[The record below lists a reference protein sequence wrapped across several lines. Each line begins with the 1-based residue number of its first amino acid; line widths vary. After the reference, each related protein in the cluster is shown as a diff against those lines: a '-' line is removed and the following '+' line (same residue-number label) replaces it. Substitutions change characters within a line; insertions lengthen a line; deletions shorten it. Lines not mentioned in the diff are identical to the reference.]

1 MKRFLA
7 ILLAILLACS
17 TCVVVLS
24 EDGSSGDSAGG
35 SSGMPADG
43 SSGMPADGSSGMPA
57 GGSSGMP
64 AGGTVP
70 DMGSF
75 PTDDGA
81 SSGDSAGDSSGMP
94 GMGGA
99 PVEGQLGSWNGGG
112 TNADAVEGNDYAY
125 DAALYVTA
133 QGVDAEKTAADRISS
148 GTYDAQQADGVSI
161 GDSVAGHNAIIVVDT
176 KYTIANAQID
186 MITDADGTNTCDFS
200 GKGTAIAV
208 YGETAEVV
216 LENAKV
222 NTAGVAVMPMFVDG
236 GATLTVKSSTLHSA
250 GGTLYKE
257 YLSTPDQKLM
267 AAPPWILGIMGNARC
282 LNIMGV
288 DSTVNVIDSATSA
301 GAWAVLSTDS
311 GTNMKLNVY
320 NSSLTLTNG
329 DESQYPLQAEG
340 GQITQTLDNPYTVNY
355 GSGYGSFVIGS
366 AVESFYGATFRVG
379 TYATIYNGGRGTYTA
394 LEAGKTY
401 DIVNAWGDVIDTYVP
416 AQDVVTDI
424 HSDTFAFMAMQN
436 ANSITIEK
444 GTIVD
449 SGWATFLIKSGYG
462 GQATTATIDDAR
474 ITNGGVLIQ
483 VMDNDDATNGGMM
496 SATDPANT
504 NGGMQNFK
512 PYHQEAAGFNTAP
525 AGVDSSV
532 QTFTFTN
539 GAYTGNIYNGSGSDT
554 LNGSALYVTFGAG
567 AQYTGAAAS
576 TAAIHVTYEGA
587 ELVKRNGSLAFDN
600 AEQAAAFAQ
609 QYQNT
614 YFTIDEYW
622 SIGQVVNLVNSNG
635 ANAIHMT
642 VKDGAVWQVTGTSLI
657 ATLTIE
663 GDSQVVVPAGVTL
676 TVGDAVYTDCV
687 LTAK

>member
-1 MKRFLA
+1 MMKRFFA
-7 ILLAILLACS
+7 ILLAALLACAV
-17 TCVVVLS
+17 CMVGLS
-24 EDGSSGDSAGG
+24 EDASSGDSSGASSGD

-43 SSGMPADGSSGMPA
+43 TIPADGA
-57 GGSSGMP
+57 I
-64 AGGTVP
+64 P
-70 DMGSF
+70 DMGQF
-75 PTDDGA
+75 PADDGA
-81 SSGDSAGDSSGMP
+81 SSGASSGMPSGMP
-94 GMGGA
+94 GMSGD

-112 TNADAVEGNDYAY
+112 TNADAVEGDDYAY
-125 DAALYVTA
+125 DAALFITA
-133 QGVDAEKTAADRISS
+133 EGVEAEKTNADRIA
-148 GTYDAQQADGVSI
+148 GGAYDAKAAEGVRIVDG
-161 GDSVAGHNAIIVVDT
+161 VAGHNAIIVVDAP
-176 KYTIANAQID
+176 YTIANATIE
-186 MITDADGTNTCDFS
+186 MLTDADGTDTCDFS

-208 YGETAEVV
+208 YGENAQVV
-216 LENAKV
+216 LENATV

-236 GATLTVKSSTLHSA
+236 GATLTVKNSTLHSA

-311 GTNMKLNVY
+311 GTNMQLNVY
-320 NSSLTLTNG
+320 NSSLTLTNA
-329 DESQYPLQAEG
+329 DESLYPLQAEG
-340 GQITQTLDNPYTVNY
+340 GQITETLDNPYTVNY

-401 DIVNAWGDVIDTYVP
+401 DIVNAAGEVIDTYVP
-416 AQDVVTDI
+416 AETVVTDI

-436 ANSITIEK
+436 ANSITVDK
-444 GTIVD
+444 GTKVD

-462 GQATTATIDDAR
+462 GQATTAVIDNAF

-496 SATDPANT
+496 AADDPMNT

-525 AGVDSSV
+525 AAADSAV

-539 GAYTGNIYNGSGSDT
+539 GVYTGNIYNGSGSDT
-554 LNGSALYVTFGAG
+554 LNGSALYVTFGEG
-567 AQYTGAAAS
+567 AAYTGAAAS
-576 TAAIHVTYEGA
+576 TAAIHATYEGA
-587 ELVKRNGSLAFDN
+587 ALVKQNGSFAFDD
-600 AEQAAAFAQ
+600 AEEAAAFAK

-614 YFTIDEYW
+614 YFTINEYW
-622 SIGQVVNLVNSNG
+622 SIGQVVNMVSSNG

-642 VKDGAVWQVTGTSLI
+642 IKDGAVWQVTGTSLI
-657 ATLTIE
+657 TTLTIE

-676 TVGDAVYTDCV
+676 TVGEKVYTDCV
-687 LTAK
+687 LNAK

>member
-1 MKRFLA
+1 MMKRFFA
-7 ILLAILLACS
+7 ILLAALLACAV
-17 TCVVVLS
+17 CMVGLS
-24 EDGSSGDSAGG
+24 EDASSGDSSGASSGD

-43 SSGMPADGSSGMPA
+43 AIPADGAM
-57 GGSSGMP
+57 
-64 AGGTVP
+64 P
-70 DMGSF
+70 DMGQF
-75 PTDDGA
+75 PADDGA
-81 SSGDSAGDSSGMP
+81 SSGASSGMPSGMP
-94 GMGGA
+94 GMSGD

-112 TNADAVEGNDYAY
+112 TNADAVEGDDYAY

-133 QGVDAEKTAADRISS
+133 EGVDAEKTNADRIA
-148 GTYDAQQADGVSI
+148 GGAYDAKAAEGVSI
-161 GDSVAGHNAIIVVDT
+161 VDGVAGHNAIIVVDAP
-176 KYTIANAQID
+176 YTITNATIE
-186 MITDADGTNTCDFS
+186 MLTDADGTDTCDFS

-208 YGETAEVV
+208 YGENAQVV
-216 LENAKV
+216 LENATV

-236 GATLTVKSSTLHSA
+236 GATLTVKNSTLHSA

-301 GAWAVLSTDS
+301 GAWAVLSTDA
-311 GTNMKLNVY
+311 GTNMQLNVY
-320 NSSLTLTNG
+320 NSSLTLTNA
-329 DESQYPLQAEG
+329 DESLYPLQAEG
-340 GQITQTLDNPYTVNY
+340 GQITETLDNPYTVDY

-401 DIVNAWGDVIDTYVP
+401 DILNAAGEVIDAYVP
-416 AQDVVTDI
+416 AETVVTDI

-436 ANSITIEK
+436 ANSITVDK
-444 GTIVD
+444 GTKVD

-462 GQATTATIDDAR
+462 GQATTAVIDNAF

-496 SATDPANT
+496 AADDPMNT
-504 NGGMQNFK
+504 NGGVQNFK

-525 AGVDSSV
+525 AAADSAV

-554 LNGSALYVTFGAG
+554 LNGSALYVTFGEG

-576 TAAIHVTYEGA
+576 TAAIHATYEGA
-587 ELVKRNGSLAFDN
+587 ALVKQNGCFAFDD
-600 AEQAAAFAQ
+600 AEEAAAFAK

-614 YFTIDEYW
+614 YFTINEYW
-622 SIGQVVNLVNSNG
+622 SIGQVVNMVSSNG

-642 VKDGAVWQVTGTSLI
+642 IKDGAVWQVTGTSLI
-657 ATLTIE
+657 TTLTIE
-663 GDSQVVVPAGVTL
+663 GASQVIVPAGVTL
-676 TVGDAVYTDCV
+676 TVGENVYTDCV
-687 LTAK
+687 LNAK

>member
-7 ILLAILLACS
+7 ILLTVLLACS
-17 TCVVVLS
+17 ACMAGLT
-24 EDGSSGDSAGG
+24 EDASSGDSAGT
-35 SSGMPADG
+35 SSGD
-43 SSGMPADGSSGMPA
+43 SA
-57 GGSSGMP
+57 GDSSGMP
-64 AGGTVP
+64 AGGTIP
-70 DMGSF
+70 DMG
-75 PTDDGA
+75 DDGA
-81 SSGDSAGDSSGMP
+81 SSGDSAGDSAGGSSGMP
-94 GMGGA
+94 GMGGD

-112 TNADAVEGNDYAY
+112 TNADAVEGDDYAY
-125 DAALYVTA
+125 DAALFVTA
-133 QGVDAEKTAADRISS
+133 DGVDADKTAADRISG
-148 GTYDAQQADGVSI
+148 GTYDAAAADGVSI
-161 GDSVAGHNAIIVVDT
+161 IDSVAGHNAIIVT
-176 KYTIANAQID
+176 NAKYAISNAKIE
-186 MITDADGTNTCDFS
+186 MLTDADGTDTCDFS

-208 YGETAEVV
+208 YGDAAEVV
-216 LENAKV
+216 LENATV

-236 GATLTVKSSTLHSA
+236 GATLTVKNSTLHSA

-301 GAWAVLSTDS
+301 GGWAVLSTDA
-311 GTNMKLNVY
+311 GTNMQLNVY
-320 NSSLTLTNG
+320 NSSLMLTNA

-340 GQITQTLDNPYTVNY
+340 GQITETLDNPYTVNY

-366 AVESFYGATFRVG
+366 AVETFYGATFRVG

-394 LEAGKTY
+394 LEAGRTY
-401 DIVNAWGDVIDTYVP
+401 NIVNALGDVIDTYVP
-416 AQDVVTDI
+416 AEDVVTDI

-436 ANSITIEK
+436 ANSITIDK
-444 GTIVD
+444 GTKVD

-462 GQATTATIDDAR
+462 GQATTATIDNAF

-496 SATDPANT
+496 SATDPMNT

-512 PYHQEAAGFNTAP
+512 PYHQEKAGFNTAP
-525 AGVDSSV
+525 AGTDSSV

-539 GAYTGNIYNGSGSDT
+539 GAYSGNIYNGSGSDT

-576 TAAIHVTYEGA
+576 TAAIHATYEGA
-587 ELVKRNGSLAFDN
+587 ALVKQNGSFAFDN
-600 AEQAAAFAQ
+600 AEDAAAFAQ

-614 YFTIDEYW
+614 YFTINEYW
-622 SIGQVVNLVNSNG
+622 SIGQVVNMVNSNG

-642 VKDGAVWQVTGTSLI
+642 VKDGAVWQVNGTSLI
-657 ATLTIE
+657 TTLTIE

-676 TVGDAVYTDCV
+676 TVGDVVYTDCV
-687 LTAK
+687 LTAE

>member
-7 ILLAILLACS
+7 ILLAALLACS
-17 TCVVVLS
+17 VCLAGLAQ
-24 EDGSSGDSAGG
+24 DASSGDSA
-35 SSGMPADG
+35 
-43 SSGMPADGSSGMPA
+43 
-57 GGSSGMP
+57 
-64 AGGTVP
+64 
-70 DMGSF
+70 
-75 PTDDGA
+75 
-81 SSGDSAGDSSGMP
+81 GDSAGDSSGMP
-94 GMGGA
+94 ADGTIPDMGEIPADDGTSSGDSAGDSASASSGMGGA
-99 PVEGQLGSWNGGG
+99 AVEGQLGSWSGGG
-112 TNADAVEGNDYAY
+112 TDANTVQGDDYAY
-125 DAALYVTA
+125 DAALYITA
-133 QGVDAEKTAADRISS
+133 DGVDAEKTAADRIS
-148 GTYDAQQADGVSI
+148 GGAYDAKTADGVSI
-161 GDSVAGHNAIIVVDT
+161 IDSVDGHNAIIVVNT
-176 KYTIANAQID
+176 QYTIANVVIE
-186 MITDADGTNTCDFS
+186 MITDADGTTTCDFS

-208 YGETAEVV
+208 FGDAAEVV
-216 LENAKV
+216 LENATV
-222 NTAGVAVMPMFVDG
+222 TTAGVAVMPMFVDG
-236 GATLTVKSSTLHSA
+236 GATLTVKNSTLHSA
-250 GGTLYKE
+250 GGTLYAE
-257 YLSTPDQKLM
+257 YLSTPDQALM

-311 GTNMKLNVY
+311 GTNMQLNVY

-366 AVESFYGATFRVG
+366 AVETFHGATFRVG

-401 DIVNAWGDVIDTYVP
+401 NIVNAAGNVIDAYVP

-449 SGWATFLIKSGYG
+449 SGYATFLIKTGYG
-462 GQATTATIDDAR
+462 GQATTATIDNAF

-496 SATDPANT
+496 ATNDPLNT
-504 NGGMQNFK
+504 NGAAMNFK
-512 PYHQEAAGFNTAP
+512 PYHREAAGFNTAP

-539 GAYTGNIYNGSGSDT
+539 GAYTGNIYNGSGSDS

-576 TAAIHVTYEGA
+576 TAAIHATYEGA
-587 ELVKRNGSLAFDN
+587 ALVKGNGGFAFDN
-600 AEQAAAFAQ
+600 AEEAAAFAQ

-622 SIGQVVNLVNSNG
+622 SIGQVVNMVNSNG

-642 VKDGAVWQVTGTSLI
+642 LKDGAVWQVNGTSLI
-657 ATLTIE
+657 TTLTIE

-676 TVGDAVYTDCV
+676 TVGDVVYTDCV